1 MPSADVSDQPIGD
14 PSPGDL
20 AEAGVYR
27 SAAEGFE
34 HGLVVLSAGEPYWL
48 LPSPEGFR
56 LLVEPQEFERISRQL
71 SLYDRESVGWP
82 PPPPAPGRTRRAELA
97 TPLLWALALMGA
109 FWCQAAWPGRLEEN
123 GALDTQALFGR
134 GEWWRPAT
142 ALFLHADVGHLAS
155 NLLSGIFVFSAVLT
169 TIGRRRGWL
178 LLALASVAGNVVAA
192 ALNYPGPYRSLGAS
206 TAVFAGLGLLTGRAI
221 GLARL
226 DPRKGRWKAV
236 LAPLAAGLA
245 LLGLFGAGGIEVDIG
260 AHAAGFG
267 AGLLLG
273 FVAGNRSL
281 QGVAPTFETYRKG
294 LLPDA

>member
-14 PSPGDL
+14 PFPGDL
-20 AEAGVYR
+20 AEAGIYR

-34 HGLVVLSAGEPYWL
+34 HGLVVLAAGEPYWL

-71 SLYDRESVGWP
+71 SLYDRESLDW
-82 PPPPAPGRTRRAELA
+82 PPAPLASGRTRRAELA

-109 FWCQAAWPGRLEEN
+109 FWCQAAWPDRLEEI

-134 GEWWRPAT
+134 GQWWRPAT
-142 ALFLHADVGHLAS
+142 ALFLHADVGHLAA
-155 NLLSGIFVFSAVLT
+155 NLVSGIFAFSAVVST
-169 TIGRRRGWL
+169 FGRRRGWG
-178 LLALASVAGNVVAA
+178 LLALASVAGNVAVA

-221 GLARL
+221 GLERL
-226 DPRKGRWKAV
+226 DPRAGRWKAV

-245 LLGLFGAGGIEVDIG
+245 LLGLFGAGGFEVDIG

-273 FVAGNRSL
+273 FFLGEAADGNTGPSFGDAGP
-281 QGVAPTFETYRKG
+281 APT
-294 LLPDA
+294 P

>member
-1 MPSADVSDQPIGD
+1 MPSADVSQEPIGD
-14 PSPGDL
+14 PRPGGL
-20 AEAGVYR
+20 AEAGLYR
-27 SAAEGFE
+27 SAADGFD
-34 HGLVVLSAGEPYWL
+34 HGLVVLAAGEPYWL

-56 LLVEPQEFERISRQL
+56 LLVEPQEFERLSRQL
-71 SLYDRESVGWP
+71 SLYDRESAGWP
-82 PPPPAPGRTRRAELA
+82 PAPVPAGRARRAELA
-97 TPLLWALALMGA
+97 TPLLWALALMA
-109 FWCQAAWPGRLEEN
+109 VFWCQSAWPGRLEEA
-123 GALDTQALFGR
+123 GALDTQAVFGR

-155 NLLSGIFVFSAVLT
+155 NLFSGVFAFSAVLT

-178 LLALASVAGNVVAA
+178 LLALASVAGNVVVA

-221 GLARL
+221 GLARM
-226 DPRKGRWKAV
+226 DPWRGRWKAV

-245 LLGLFGAGGIEVDIG
+245 LLGLFGAGGIQVDIG

-273 FVAGNRSL
+273 YLAGNRSR
-281 QGVAPTFETYRKG
+281 QDIASPREENRAG
-294 LLPDA
+294 LLPNI